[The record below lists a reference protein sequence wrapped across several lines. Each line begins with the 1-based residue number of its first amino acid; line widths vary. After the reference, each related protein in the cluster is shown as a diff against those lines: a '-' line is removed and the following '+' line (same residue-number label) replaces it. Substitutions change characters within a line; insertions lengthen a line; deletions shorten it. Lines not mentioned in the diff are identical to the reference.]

1 MRIDIAT
8 VEGNTTNALT
18 IASRFL
24 MEAGAAP
31 GYILDMKR
39 DVFNAQ
45 SAEAAR
51 RVIEERTG
59 GGVSFFNSACGG

>member
-1 MRIDIAT
+1 MRIDIST
-8 VEGNTTNALT
+8 VEGNTTTALT

-24 MEAGAAP
+24 KEAGAAP

-51 RVIEERTG
+51 RIIEERTG
-59 GGVSFFNSACGG
+59 GGISFYNSRSG